1 MELLLEINPNID
13 EIVKEQNELDA
24 DANLEE
30 TKSVVK
36 QVKFSDEDVFDAPK
50 KPKGKPKP
58 KPKPKPSKPKPSV
71 YMEVEEPQEP
81 QEPHI
86 PSPRPI
92 TSQEPPTLPLTYSQR
107 KKAEKEEK
115 KAEEKRIKNEERE
128 KRNFETAERNRE
140 KARQRYWREKERK
153 DKLKQTEKEE
163 VPKAIVEQTTKK
175 LNNFQKQDITKKVN
189 NDMDFATFSSY
200 MMKYEEMKTHI
211 TKQKEEEMKKE
222 KQSQPR
228 QSPFPDNY
236 PTHLLYG
243 NRNRRKQNIYF

>member
-1 MELLLEINPNID
+1 MDLLLEINPNID
-13 EIVKEQNELDA
+13 EIVKEQEELNVDA
-24 DANLEE
+24 DLEE
-30 TKSVVK
+30 KRSVVR
-36 QVKFSDEDVFDAPK
+36 QVKFSDKDVFDEPKPKSKPK
-50 KPKGKPKP
+50 KPKASQGGKTPP
-58 KPKPKPSKPKPSV
+58 
-71 YMEVEEPQEP
+71 
-81 QEPHI
+81 PHP
-86 PSPRPI
+86 PSPRPPYV
-92 TSQEPPTLPLTYSQR
+92 SDEEEDVPPTLPLTYSQR
-107 KKAEKEEK
+107 KKKEKEEK
-115 KAEEKRIKNEERE
+115 KAEDKRIKNELKE

-175 LNNFQKQDITKKVN
+175 LNNFQKQDLSNKIN

-200 MMKYEEMKTHI
+200 MMKYDQMKDHI
-211 TKQKEEEMKKE
+211 TKQKEEEMKRE
-222 KQSQPR
+222 KQKQQQQKP